1 MDKNIAQLKLA
12 AWLHDPPEKALILF
26 RTRRGH
32 EGGTVKTLLE
42 EALGSAEV
50 PDVVR
55 TADRI
60 AAAADRPDRPRP
72 PGTHPSL
79 WERIYFPKE
88 PVLIHPLSG
97 QQYKLPPLGELH
109 PDVLEKFATECLSQL
124 VRGAAQDPEGAF
136 LRLWRL
142 APEVPNAPKIQSLW
156 RLLPADTRVPD
167 HSIWEH
173 LSLASAL
180 AGALAHEEKLA
191 LLSVAIG
198 PVQPFLQQGRSTHD
212 LWAGSHL
219 LSAFTW
225 EAMRPVVE
233 ELGPDAII
241 LPSLRGNPFCDAW
254 LVQRGVVELTELQIY
269 EPGWQRT
276 SDAHPLCAAS
286 LPNRFL
292 AVVPLSRAGNLAEAS
307 VRSVREA
314 ALDWAKKAWEKIREL
329 AQFAIAH
336 ADFAASQQIPAQLQG
351 FPEVHWAWAE
361 WPTAIGEAQLAKI
374 KTALATFEAEQS
386 FFDSQAWRL
395 LSKEIS
401 VAGASFWQPNAG
413 VLYPAVFDLAERAL
427 AASKATRTFEQL
439 SQRGYRCSVCGE
451 REWLAASEEA
461 IELPA
466 GRRKRA
472 NEDGREDRVKRR
484 GDRASRG
491 TAHPSDPWPAVA
503 KSRPA
508 WARGTEHLCAVCMLK
523 RLWPAVFFERIRETL
538 ESADLQRFAVSTHT
552 MASVP
557 VLRRLETLDDD
568 AARRIEQAVA
578 ELEPS
583 GSEAVR
589 WVALPRALA
598 SGKRAALGRRL
609 IAAQESLDD
618 RESRGEDTRGQR
630 HQLETVCRTVFGVRF
645 ETYYAVLLLDGD
657 RMGAWVAGENRP
669 KYEQLWHPGVRDA
682 VRAQFA
688 SEEAI
693 LSYLD
698 MRAPTSP
705 AYHTALSRA
714 LGDLA
719 VHLVPFVIEELCYG
733 KLLYSGGDDVLALL
747 PVSELVPAMALL
759 RAVWSGELPSAEK
772 ALGWLLCSR
781 ERLGD
786 FQLGGGHVGLGSGKF
801 MRLFRTLGEKAS
813 CSIGAVV
820 AHHTAPLASV
830 LRQLR
835 AAEQRAKRAG
845 GNSFCIVLDKRSG
858 DTSELVGT
866 FSPASNDRLQSTTL
880 GILLCLQRLFERKV
894 SRRGAYLCA
903 AWLADLVEHP
913 APADM
918 LAALIAY
925 QLKRALRPGEAA
937 ARVDA
942 LAKDV
947 AAVAQQE
954 CPSDPAGWLTCL
966 IQHAEFLARP
976 ERAARRRELR
986 STGRRQ
992 AVQAEEG
999 PRP

>member
-97 QQYKLPPLGELH
+97 EQYKLSPLTELH
-109 PDVLEKFATECLSQL
+109 PEALEAFATQRLREL
-124 VRGAAQDPEGAF
+124 VRGAAEAPERAF

-142 APEVPNAPKIQSLW
+142 APEVPDAPDIQFFW

-173 LSLASAL
+173 LSLASAI
-180 AGALAHEEKLA
+180 AGALAHEEKLG
-191 LLSVAIG
+191 LLGVAIG

-254 LVQRGVVELTELQIY
+254 LVQRGIVELAELRTY

-292 AVVPLSRAGNLAEAS
+292 AVVPLSRAGSLAEAS

-361 WPTAIGEAQLAKI
+361 WPTAIGEAQVAKT
-374 KTALATFEAEQS
+374 KSALATFEAEQS

-451 REWLAASEEA
+451 REWLAASEGA
-461 IELPA
+461 LELP
-466 GRRKRA
+466 
-472 NEDGREDRVKRR
+472 
-484 GDRASRG
+484 RG

-508 WARGTEHLCAVCMLK
+508 WARGTEHLCAVCTLK

-538 ESADLQRFAVSTHT
+538 ESTDLQRFAVSTHT

-618 RESRGEDTRGQR
+618 RESRGEDTTVQR

-645 ETYYAVLLLDGD
+645 ETYYALLLLDGD
-657 RMGAWVAGENRP
+657 RMGAWLAGENRP
-669 KYEQLWHPGVRDA
+669 KYEQLWHPSVRNTVRD
-682 VRAQFA
+682 QFA

-693 LSYLD
+693 LSYLN
-698 MRAPTSP
+698 MRAPASP
-705 AYHTALSRA
+705 AYHTALSRGM
-714 LGDLA
+714 GDVA
-719 VHLVPFVIEELCYG
+719 VHVVPFVIEELCYG

-759 RAVWSGELPSAEK
+759 RAVWSGKLPLAEEK
-772 ALGWLLCSR
+772 LGWLLRSR

-786 FQLGGGHVGLGSGKF
+786 FQLGGGHVALGSGKF
-801 MRLFRTLGEKAS
+801 TRLFRTLGEKAS

-820 AHHTAPLASV
+820 AHHTAPLTSV

-835 AAEQRAKRAG
+835 AAEQGAKRAG

-858 DTSELVGT
+858 DTSELVGR
-866 FSPASNDRLQSTTL
+866 FSPASNDPLQRTTL
-880 GILLCLQRLFERKV
+880 GVLLRLQHLFERKV

-903 AWLADLVEHP
+903 AWLADLAEHP

-937 ARVDA
+937 DWVDA
-942 LAKDV
+942 LAQDV
-947 AAVAQQE
+947 AAVAQKE

-976 ERAARRRELR
+976 ERVARRRER
-986 STGRRQ
+986 GSKGREN
-992 AVQAEEG
+992 VEAEEA
-999 PRP
+999 RP